1 MSEEEE
7 QVQEG
12 GERARVFTPESP
24 SGVTALVLGGEV
36 QLTEADVEIS
46 ERLAS
51 LGALVFAR
59 ALSRDGATLS
69 DREATAMATEELS
82 GLIATEGVEPDAVVL
97 AGVGRGGTVAVLC
110 ACRIDGA
117 ALVLDLGGPL
127 IYREL
132 DEGRSVQPLEML
144 LNLSAPLFMAF
155 GEEVSD
161 EDRGWVEASLSQ
173 FARTYDIV
181 TVPVAG
187 SALFSADSDVDEPVW
202 EAAKAFLQLHLE
214 TL

>member
-1 MSEEEE
+1 MSQEEE
-7 QVQEG
+7 QGQEG

-36 QLTEADVEIS
+36 QLTEADVALS

-51 LGALVFAR
+51 LGALVFVR
-59 ALSRDGATLS
+59 ALSRDGVALS
-69 DREATAMATEELS
+69 DREATALATEELS
-82 GLIATEGVEPDAVVL
+82 SLIATEGVEPDAVVL

-110 ACRIDGA
+110 ACRMDGA

-155 GEEVSD
+155 GEEVSA

-214 TL
+214 TS

>member
-110 ACRIDGA
+110 ACRMDGA

-155 GEEVSD
+155 GEEVSE

>member
-7 QVQEG
+7 QGQEG

>member
-1 MSEEEE
+1 MSQEEE
-7 QVQEG
+7 QGQEG

-24 SGVTALVLGGEV
+24 SGVTAVVLGGEV
-36 QLTEADVEIS
+36 QLTEADVALS

-51 LGALVFAR
+51 LGAFVFVR
-59 ALSRDGATLS
+59 ALSRDGVALS
-69 DREATAMATEELS
+69 DREATALATEELS
-82 GLIATEGVEPDAVVL
+82 SLIATEGVEPDAVVL

-110 ACRIDGA
+110 ACRMDGA

>member
-1 MSEEEE
+1 MSEEED
-7 QVQEG
+7 QGQEG

-59 ALSRDGATLS
+59 ALSRDGAALS
-69 DREATAMATEELS
+69 DREATALATEELS

-110 ACRIDGA
+110 ACRMDGA

-155 GEEVSD
+155 GEEVSA

-181 TVPVAG
+181 TTSVAG
-187 SALFSADSDVDEPVW
+187 SALFSADSDADEPVW
-202 EAAKAFLQLHLE
+202 EAARAFLQLHLDIS
-214 TL
+214 

>member
-12 GERARVFTPESP
+12 GERARVFTPDSP
-24 SGVTALVLGGEV
+24 SGVAALVLGGEV

-59 ALSRDGATLS
+59 ALSRDGAALS

-110 ACRIDGA
+110 ACRMDGA

-181 TVPVAG
+181 TAPVAG
-187 SALFSADSDVDEPVW
+187 SALFSAESDVDEPVW
-202 EAAKAFLQLHLE
+202 EAARAFLQLHLE
-214 TL
+214 IS

>member
-1 MSEEEE
+1 MSEEED
-7 QVQEG
+7 QGQEG

-46 ERLAS
+46 KRLAS

-59 ALSRDGATLS
+59 ALSRDGAALS

-110 ACRIDGA
+110 ACRMDGA
-117 ALVLDLGGPL
+117 ALVLDIGGPL

-155 GEEVSD
+155 GEEVSA

-181 TVPVAG
+181 TTPVAG

-214 TL
+214 TS

>member
-7 QVQEG
+7 QGQEG

-36 QLTEADVEIS
+36 QLTEADVALS

-82 GLIATEGVEPDAVVL
+82 GLIATEGVEPDAIVL

-110 ACRIDGA
+110 ACRMDGA
-117 ALVLDLGGPL
+117 ALVLDIGGPL

-161 EDRGWVEASLSQ
+161 EDRSWVEASLSQ

-181 TVPVAG
+181 TTPVAG
-187 SALFSADSDVDEPVW
+187 STLFSADSDVDEPVW
-202 EAAKAFLQLHLE
+202 DAAKAFLQLHL
-214 TL
+214 